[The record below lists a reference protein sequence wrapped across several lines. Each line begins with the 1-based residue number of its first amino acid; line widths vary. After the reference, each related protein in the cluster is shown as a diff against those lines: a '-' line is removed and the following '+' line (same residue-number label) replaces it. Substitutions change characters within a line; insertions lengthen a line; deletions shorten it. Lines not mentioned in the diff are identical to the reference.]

1 MNTQKNIA
9 ILSHIASGNG
19 KGAAIAL
26 KVKSMLDHWH
36 IENKLFQN
44 EWPDEIKNFTNVWV
58 AGGDGTVF
66 QFINKYPGLEIP
78 VAFLGGGTGN
88 DLKNHLYGDLPVEQ
102 HVDKLLQGGHFEMD
116 LGWCNGQLYAN
127 SLGIGFDGEVLK
139 NMGAIRWIGGHL
151 GYLLA
156 VIKSIFSFKEIQ
168 FEINVNGTTKI
179 IHPVILAISNSRLT
193 GGGFIIAPKSSLQD
207 GLLDLLYTEPL
218 PWWKR
223 LMVLPS
229 VEKGKH
235 LKYTYVHHQYITE
248 ITIAA
253 HQEVMYQIDGE
264 LKSASH
270 FSIYMAEKKL
280 LVSNYPES

>member
-1 MNTQKNIA
+1 
-9 ILSHIASGNG
+9 
-19 KGAAIAL
+19 
-26 KVKSMLDHWH
+26 MLDHKK
-36 IENKLFQN
+36 IENQLFQN
-44 EWPDEIKNFTNVWV
+44 EWPDEIKQFSTIWV

-66 QFINKYPGLEIP
+66 QFINKYPGLDLP

-102 HVDKLLQGGHFEMD
+102 HVDNLLRGLSFEMD

-127 SLGIGFDGEVLK
+127 SLGIGFDGAVLK
-139 NMGAIRWIGGHL
+139 NMAAIRWIGGHF

-156 VIKSIFSFKEIQ
+156 VIKSIFSFKEIE
-168 FEINVNGTTKI
+168 FEINVSGTITI

-207 GLLDLLYTEPL
+207 NLLDLLYTEPL

-223 LMVLPS
+223 LLVLPS

-235 LKYTYVHHQYITE
+235 LKFPYVYHQHITE
-248 ITIAA
+248 IKITTK
-253 HQEVMYQIDGE
+253 QEVLYQIDGE

-270 FSIYMAEKKL
+270 FSIHVAEKKL
-280 LVSNYPES
+280 RVTQYPES